1 MNLEDIYQSPLVV
14 DIAIGFIV
22 LETAW
27 LWGVQR
33 VTGRGLMVQDV
44 LLTILSGLSLMLAL
58 RCALT
63 PGLWPGMALFLIT
76 AGLAH
81 GADLRARGRSKALEQ
96 DNQDEH

>member
-1 MNLEDIYQSPLVV
+1 MTLEEIYQSPWVV

-22 LETAW
+22 LETAA
-27 LWGVQR
+27 LWAFHQI
-33 VTGRGLMVQDV
+33 TGRGLVVQDV

-63 PGLWPGMALFLIT
+63 PGFWPGMALFLIT

-81 GADLRARGRSKALEQ
+81 GADLRARARAQANAKQ
-96 DNQDEH
+96 DDN

>member
-1 MNLEDIYQSPLVV
+1 MSLEDIYQSPLVV

-22 LETAW
+22 LETAA
-27 LWGVQR
+27 LWAFHR
-33 VTGRGLMVQDV
+33 FTGRGLAVRHM

-81 GADLRARGRSKALEQ
+81 GADLRARARDKIKQ
-96 DNQDEH
+96 DGI

>member
-1 MNLEDIYQSPLVV
+1 MTLADIYQSPLVV

-22 LETAW
+22 LETLA
-27 LWGVQR
+27 LWAFRQ
-33 VTGRGLMVQDV
+33 VTGRGLAIQDV

-81 GADLRARGRSKALEQ
+81 GADMRARAKAKQ
-96 DNQDEH
+96 DDS

>member
-1 MNLEDIYQSPLVV
+1 MNLAELYQSPWVV

-22 LETAW
+22 LETVA
-27 LWGVQR
+27 LWAFHQI
-33 VTGRGLMVQDV
+33 TGRGLVVQDV

-63 PGLWPGMALFLIT
+63 PGFWPGMALFLIT

-81 GADLRARGRSKALEQ
+81 GADLRARAQAKVKQ
-96 DNQDEH
+96 DGI

>member
-1 MNLEDIYQSPLVV
+1 VNLEEIYQSPWVV

-22 LETAW
+22 LETAC
-27 LWGVQR
+27 LWAFHR
-33 VTGRGLMVQDV
+33 VTGRGLVVQDV
-44 LLTILSGLSLMLAL
+44 LFTILSGLSLMLAL

-81 GADLRARGRSKALEQ
+81 GADMRARAKAKQ
-96 DNQDEH
+96 DGQ